1 MSGDSDKARR
11 HDPSYK
17 PEYEPRAVRD
27 ALHALGRTLREYALL
42 MRLHRP
48 IGIWL
53 LLWPALWGLWIAGDG
68 RPAERIL
75 LVFVA
80 GVVVMRSAGC
90 IINDYADRD
99 FDPMV
104 ARTRDR
110 PLAARRV
117 APAEA
122 LFLFVALGLVA
133 VWLALQLDPYAQLFA
148 VGGALLAVTYPWL
161 KRVVHV
167 PQFYLGVAF
176 GWSIP
181 MAFAALTGEVP
192 KISWLL
198 LTAVVLWAAVYD
210 TMYAMVDR
218 EDDLRIGVKSTA
230 ILFGEADRLIIA
242 VMMAMMLFALYLAGK
257 EAGLGAW
264 YRGGLVYGRA
274 PFCIRALVDQAPQA
288 RGLLPGI
295 QQQPLRRHGRV
306 HRARARLH
314 LWRHVACCARPRPS
328 TAPPAPPPRPPRA
341 GSQRA

>member
-1 MSGDSDKARR
+1 VSDDPDIARKR
-11 HDPSYK
+11 DPDDK
-17 PEYEPRAVRD
+17 PEYDPHALRD
-27 ALHALGRTLREYALL
+27 ALRALGRTIREYARL
-42 MRLHRP
+42 MRLHKP

-53 LLWPALWGLWIAGDG
+53 LLWPALWGLWIAGGG
-68 RPAERIL
+68 RPDARVL

-90 IINDYADRD
+90 VINDYADRD
-99 FDPMV
+99 LDPKV

-117 APAEA
+117 APVEA

-133 VWLALQLDPYAQLFA
+133 VWLALQLDPDAQLFA
-148 VGGALLAVTYPWL
+148 VAGAVLAVTYPWL

-192 KISWLL
+192 KIAWLL

-218 EDDLRIGVKSTA
+218 EDDLRVGVKSTA

-242 VMMAMMLFALYLAGK
+242 VMMAMMLFALYLAGE
-257 EAGLGAW
+257 EAELGTW
-264 YRGGLVYGRA
+264 YRGGLLA
-274 PFCIRALVDQAPQA
+274 AAMLFAHELWLIRRRNPGACFQAFNNHHYVGMVVFIGLALDYLY
-288 RGLLPGI
+288 RG
-295 QQQPLRRHGRV
+295 
-306 HRARARLH
+306 
-314 LWRHVACCARPRPS
+314 
-328 TAPPAPPPRPPRA
+328 T
-341 GSQRA
+341 